1 MPTVPLSNGKVTL
14 RQWREADASFYV
26 RAIIDPEIQR
36 WTTERPDLTE
46 DAARE
51 AILRHLVQ
59 PTNISLAITDR
70 ATGGLAGNIAM
81 VSADWASGIAEVMY
95 WLDAHWRGRGFSSA
109 ALRLVCDWTFR
120 TLGLWRIELVMDPGN
135 LPSRRTARA
144 AGFWPDGTA
153 PARKAG
159 GPELVRYALV
169 REPHQVVPV
178 AHE

>member
-1 MPTVPLSNGKVTL
+1 MLALMPTVPLSNGKVTL

-144 AGFWPDGTA
+144 ACFRPDGTA
-153 PARKAG
+153 PA
-159 GPELVRYALV
+159 
-169 REPHQVVPV
+169 
-178 AHE
+178 

>member
-1 MPTVPLSNGKVTL
+1 
-14 RQWREADASFYV
+14 
-26 RAIIDPEIQR
+26 
-36 WTTERPDLTE
+36 
-46 DAARE
+46 
-51 AILRHLVQ
+51 
-59 PTNISLAITDR
+59 
-70 ATGGLAGNIAM
+70 M

-120 TLGLWRIELVMDPGN
+120 TLGLWRIELVMNPGN

-144 AGFWPDGTA
+144 AGFRPDGTA

-178 AHE
+178 AHERRCSYAAERPLGGRRDPLSTAISKSAVLAN